1 MYDELQ
7 VSTTRTAK
15 DTLIVTYIELDAT
28 DRHLLAL
35 LQQDARTP
43 NKQLAETIGVA
54 QSTCSSRMRRLEAVG
69 AISGYH
75 AAVEPRAFGIGLQAM
90 VRVTLIRHTN
100 EEIER
105 FWEHIQT
112 VPEVVNTFH
121 MTGDT
126 DFMVQVAV
134 RDSEHLQEVATTTI
148 TSWPEVGRIRTAI
161 IFGSR
166 QRYALPDLSN

>member
-1 MYDELQ
+1 MYDEVRQLAIP
-7 VSTTRTAK
+7 TAK
-15 DTLIVTYIELDAT
+15 DAKYMRYLELDTT
-28 DRHLLAL
+28 DRHLLML
-35 LQQDARTP
+35 LQQDARLP
-43 NKQLAETIGVA
+43 NKQLAAELGIA
-54 QSTCSSRMRRLEAVG
+54 QSTCSARMRRLELIG

-75 AAVEPRAFGIGLQAM
+75 ASVEPRALGVGLHAM
-90 VRVTLIRHTN
+90 VRVTLVRHTN

-105 FWEHIQT
+105 FWEHIES

-126 DFMVQVAV
+126 DFLVQVAV
-134 RDSEHLQEVATTTI
+134 RDSNHLQDLATTTI

-166 QRYALPDLSN
+166 QRHSLPDLSG

>member
-1 MYDELQ
+1 
-7 VSTTRTAK
+7 
-15 DTLIVTYIELDAT
+15 
-28 DRHLLAL
+28 
-35 LQQDARTP
+35 
-43 NKQLAETIGVA
+43 
-54 QSTCSSRMRRLEAVG
+54 
-69 AISGYH
+69 
-75 AAVEPRAFGIGLQAM
+75 M

-105 FWEHIQT
+105 FWDHIRT

-126 DFMVQVAV
+126 DFLVQVAV
-134 RDSEHLQEVATTTI
+134 RDSDHLQDVATTTI

-166 QRYALPDLSN
+166 QRYILPNLSR

>member
-1 MYDELQ
+1 MYDEVRQLAIP
-7 VSTTRTAK
+7 TAK
-15 DTLIVTYIELDAT
+15 DAKYMRYLELDTT
-28 DRHLLAL
+28 DRRLLML
-35 LQQDARTP
+35 LQQDARLP
-43 NKQLAETIGVA
+43 NKQLAAELGIA
-54 QSTCSSRMRRLEAVG
+54 QSTCSARMRRLELIG

-75 AAVEPRAFGIGLQAM
+75 ASVEPRALGVGLHAM
-90 VRVTLIRHTN
+90 VRVTLVRHTN

-105 FWEHIQT
+105 FWEHIES

-126 DFMVQVAV
+126 DFLVQVAV
-134 RDSEHLQEVATTTI
+134 RDSNHLQDLATTTI

-166 QRYALPDLSN
+166 QRHSLPDLSG